1 MYVLLDEYHIPWE
14 MRTGVRRQAEE
25 GSANVSG
32 VEKFGGSQAMGWMQG
47 LRDRQHLEWEQL
59 RTGIKCR
66 FTWH

>member
-1 MYVLLDEYHIPWE
+1 MCSLMSTHSLGDEE
-14 MRTGVRRQAEE
+14 DGAQGQAEE

-32 VEKFGGSQAMGWMQG
+32 VEKFGGSQATGWMQG

-66 FTWH
+66 FTRH